1 MIAHPRPQN
10 LTPGTRP
17 AAGTRT
23 GPGRR
28 SVLAG
33 LCLCAALLI
42 QVGCVSRSSR
52 QDPSRRLHPTT
63 VGPLTDTG
71 WPFWPYDMRIHPLT
85 QFMNDRQ
92 TGKLMIEARV
102 EFFDPYGHTCKAFGQ
117 IEIAL
122 HDAEPDQ
129 FNANPI
135 GTWPEDLTDLE
146 LNDIYFDDVTG
157 TYLLRLQIA
166 QDMEVPQKAE
176 LRAAYLSADG
186 RRLQATYVIQN

>member
-1 MIAHPRPQN
+1 
-10 LTPGTRP
+10 
-17 AAGTRT
+17 
-23 GPGRR
+23 
-28 SVLAG
+28 
-33 LCLCAALLI
+33 
-42 QVGCVSRSSR
+42 
-52 QDPSRRLHPTT
+52 
-63 VGPLTDTG
+63 
-71 WPFWPYDMRIHPLT
+71 MRIHPLT